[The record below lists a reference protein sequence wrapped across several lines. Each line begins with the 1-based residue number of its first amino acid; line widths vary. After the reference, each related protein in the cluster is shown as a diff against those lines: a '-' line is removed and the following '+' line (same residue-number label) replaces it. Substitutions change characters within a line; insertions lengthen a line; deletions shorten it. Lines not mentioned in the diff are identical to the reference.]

1 MKTYIIS
8 YDLMDS
14 DSEEYEKLFNY
25 FKNYRNWAHINE
37 SLWAVKT
44 NKSAVKIRDEIK
56 EIVNKDSSLFVI
68 KSGIEA
74 AWRNVLCRNIW
85 LKNNL

>member
-1 MKTYIIS
+1 MNTYIIS
-8 YDLMDS
+8 YDLKDS
-14 DSEEYEKLFNY
+14 DSEEYVKLKNY
-25 FKNYRNWAHINE
+25 FKKYKNWAHINE

-44 NKSAVKIRDEIK
+44 NKNAEKIRDEVK

-85 LKNNL
+85 LKRNL